1 MIPFA
6 GIRAFAFALA
16 AVALSA
22 GCVERVVKIRTDPPG
37 ALVLINDEEV
47 GVTPTEFSF
56 VWYGDYDVII
66 RKPGYQTLK
75 THQRIRAPWHQFPPL
90 DLFAEHLYPGMI
102 RDVHE
107 WPTFTLRPQE
117 PVAIE
122 ETVQRARELRSRALG
137 NEP

>member
-1 MIPFA
+1 MKTALRTGPMVFV
-6 GIRAFAFALA
+6 LA
-16 AVALSA
+16 AVAIAA

-56 VWYGDYDVII
+56 LWYGDYDVVI

-90 DLFAEHLYPGMI
+90 DLVVEHLYPGMI
-102 RDVHE
+102 RDVHV
-107 WPTFTLRPQE
+107 WPTFSLQPQE

-122 ETVQRARELRSRALG
+122 ESVRRAQELRSRALG
-137 NEP
+137 DEP